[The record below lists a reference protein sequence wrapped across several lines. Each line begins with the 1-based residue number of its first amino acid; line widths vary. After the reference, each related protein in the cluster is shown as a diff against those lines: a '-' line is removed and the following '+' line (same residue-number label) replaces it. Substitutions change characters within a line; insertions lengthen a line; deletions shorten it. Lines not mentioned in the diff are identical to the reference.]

1 MIRTAFVA
9 LVISLSAMTAN
20 VSAQDSNLT
29 ARIDLE
35 PPPTPVPAP
44 ATLALV
50 GLGAVLLY
58 KKRR

>member
-9 LVISLSAMTAN
+9 LVISLSAMTPN
-20 VSAQDSNLT
+20 VSAQDSNR
-29 ARIDLE
+29 AIIIDDG
-35 PPPTPVPAP
+35 PAPTPVPAP